1 LKSKENKC
9 FLSDIFISR
18 VGEKMIEQ
26 ERYMLNDG
34 HLIPKI
40 GLGTFQIRGYE
51 GVEQILTAIQSGY
64 RLLDTSTNYDSEG
77 AVGEAIRRSG
87 VPRTEFFV
95 TTKLPGKYHHF
106 EDALKMIEESLLRTR
121 LDYFDL
127 YLIHWP
133 LPKRDNYV
141 EAWQALI
148 EAKKRGLVR
157 SIGVSNFEEEHLEK
171 IIQTTGV
178 TPAVNQNEIHPYWP
192 QEKLVAVNKKY
203 GILTEAWSPLGRG
216 SQELQEPSIQ
226 AIANKYDK
234 DTGQIILRWQVERGI
249 VPIVKASSPIHQRR
263 NIDIFDFSLSNEEI
277 NKITALERGDGR
289 VDNQDPN
296 EYEEFV

>member
-1 LKSKENKC
+1 MGNQ
-9 FLSDIFISR
+9 
-18 VGEKMIEQ
+18 EQ
-26 ERYMLNDG
+26 YLLNDG

-87 VPRTEFFV
+87 IPRSQFFV

-106 EDALKMIEESLLRTR
+106 DDALKIIEESLLRMG
-121 LDYFDL
+121 LSYVDL

-133 LPKRDNYV
+133 LPKRDNYL

-171 IIQTTGV
+171 IIQATGV

-192 QEKLVAVNKKY
+192 QENLVKTNQKY

-216 SQELQEPSIQ
+216 SHELEEPVIQEL
-226 AIANKYDK
+226 AKKYGK
-234 DTGQIILRWQVERGI
+234 NTGQIILRWQLDRGI
-249 VPIVKASSPIHQRR
+249 LPIAKAVSPEHQRK
-263 NIDIFDFSLSNEEI
+263 NIDLFDFSLSSEEI
-277 NKITALERGDGR
+277 KQIIALERTDGR

-296 EYEEFV
+296 EYEEFE